1 MKNILILS
9 ILMLF
14 TFYGYS
20 QELPNV
26 KGADIGPVVLA
37 DTSTALKLSDKAWQ
51 LVYKGKYDSAVYYF
65 DQSLAISKKLS
76 YRRGII
82 NYYYSRASIFWYK
95 GENVRAATLFEVVI
109 QQVQKDNNRRGLIK
123 LYGNLALL
131 YRDMGNLPKA
141 LESSLRALRYS
152 EALGDTVS
160 MASCYV
166 NIGMFRADQNE
177 HSKALPY
184 YEKAIA
190 MFLKIGDTQH
200 IGSVYSDGSA
210 VYERLDKPEKA
221 REYAYKGLHYSS
233 LAQMPDVMATAHT
246 NLGFSFLNAGLL
258 DSSLWHLQKAMTIRE
273 ELEDMEGLVPCLF
286 NIAVIYKKTNRVAES
301 LVYLEEAGKMA
312 KLLHATHYTSK
323 IEEELSTIYKEKGD
337 YKKAYEH
344 YTRYVAAHDSLFN
357 QETTAKL
364 VKSEMNYEF
373 EKKELLA
380 KQEQE
385 QKNVE
390 AATKH
395 RRQQWIIWVVSGA
408 LLLLSVIALLVLRQF
423 RFRNKEREMQLE
435 QKLLRSQMNPHF
447 IFNSLQAIQNFI
459 LKRNEKEAVRYLGSF
474 ASITRS
480 VLENSRMELIPLR
493 KEVSLLGNY
502 LQLQK
507 LRFGEKFEYDVSVD
521 EQIDQDAVYIPPML
535 SQPFI
540 ENALEHG
547 MSGIESGGF
556 IRVNFSLKDQNLMLE
571 ISDNGY
577 GLKTEKKEQKEHTSL
592 ATTITRERIE
602 LMNSKSKAKI
612 SFTISE
618 AYPGDARVGL
628 KVCFLIPLSGIS
640 I

>member
-1 MKNILILS
+1 MKKNLILS
-9 ILMLF
+9 ILILF
-14 TFYGYS
+14 ASYGYS

-26 KGADIGPVVLA
+26 QGSDIGPVVLA
-37 DTSTALKLSDKAWQ
+37 DTSKALKLSDKAWL
-51 LVYKGKYDSAVYYF
+51 LVYTGKYDSALYYF
-65 DQSLAISKKLS
+65 NQSLAISKKLS

-95 GENVRAATLFEVVI
+95 GESAQAATLFEAVI
-109 QQVQKDNNRRGLIK
+109 LQAQKDNNRRGLIK
-123 LYGNLALL
+123 LYGNLSLV
-131 YRDMGNLPKA
+131 YRDIGNLPKA
-141 LESSLRALRYS
+141 LESALRALRYS
-152 EALGDTVS
+152 EAIGDTVS
-160 MASCYV
+160 MASNYA

-177 HSKALPY
+177 HAKALPY
-184 YEKAIA
+184 YQKAIT
-190 MFLKIGDTQH
+190 MFLKVGDTLH
-200 IGSVYSDGSA
+200 IGSVYSDISA
-210 VYERLDKPEKA
+210 VYERLDKPEIA

-233 LAQMPDVMATAHT
+233 LAQKPDVMATAYT

-258 DSSLWHLQKAMTIRE
+258 DSSLWHLQKAITIRE
-273 ELEDMEGLVPCLF
+273 ELEDVEGLVPCLV
-286 NIAVIYKKTNRVAES
+286 NIAVIYKKTNRVKES
-301 LVYLEEAGKMA
+301 IVYLEQAGNLA
-312 KLLHATHYTSK
+312 RYLHATHYISK
-323 IEEELSTIYKEKGD
+323 IEEELSTIFKEKGD

-344 YTRYVAAHDSLFN
+344 YTKYVAAHDSLFN
-357 QETTAKL
+357 QENTAKL
-364 VKSEMNYEF
+364 VKSEMDYEF

-380 KQEQE
+380 KQKQE
-385 QKNVE
+385 QKDVE
-390 AATKH
+390 AATMQ
-395 RRQQWIIWVVSGA
+395 RRQQWVIWAVSGA

-480 VLENSRMELIPLR
+480 VLENSRMELISLQ

-507 LRFGEKFEYDVSVD
+507 LRFGEKFDYDVAVD
-521 EQIDQDAVYIPPML
+521 EQIDQEEVYIPPML

-547 MSGIESGGF
+547 MKGIDSGGL
-556 IRVNFSLKDQNLMLE
+556 IRVHFGLQDNNLMLE

-577 GLKTEKKEQKEHTSL
+577 GLNAEKKEQKGHTSL

-602 LMNSKSKAKI
+602 LMNSKNKAKI

-618 AYPGDARVGL
+618 AYPGKPRVGL
-628 KVCFLIPLSGIS
+628 KVRFLIPLSGIS